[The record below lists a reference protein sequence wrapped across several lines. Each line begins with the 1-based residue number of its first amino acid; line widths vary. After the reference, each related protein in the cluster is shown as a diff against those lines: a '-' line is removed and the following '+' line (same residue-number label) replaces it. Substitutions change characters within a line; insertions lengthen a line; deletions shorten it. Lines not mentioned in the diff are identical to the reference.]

1 MILSDW
7 PYIPSHFFLL
17 KILVVKPATMSC
29 HLVGEDFTAE
39 YFLNPTSDNESDSDD
54 SETYIDDSSGSDTD
68 VESVTSDGNGQ
79 APFQWQS
86 MVRIPYP
93 GTTFEAGINEELMPI
108 SPSEGVRKVFDQH
121 R

>member
-1 MILSDW
+1 
-7 PYIPSHFFLL
+7 
-17 KILVVKPATMSC
+17 MSC